1 METKRVTQFL
11 LGASVSICVLLSVV
25 AYSDNTGSGAPAG
38 LIEFTSE
45 TLLAQKSEEAQLV
58 VDINHCGKDELM
70 LLPRVGEV
78 IAQRI
83 LDDRAANGPYSSAE
97 DLLRVKG
104 IGDATLEQI
113 RPHIEIK

>member
-1 METKRVTQFL
+1 METKRVTRIL
-11 LGASVSICVLLSVV
+11 LGLSASFCVLLSIV
-25 AYSDNTGSGAPAG
+25 AYFDNTGRGAPGG

-70 LLPRVGEV
+70 LLPRVGEA

-83 LDDRAANGPYSSAE
+83 LDDRAANGPYASAE

-104 IGDATLEQI
+104 IGEAALEQI

>member
-1 METKRVTQFL
+1 
-11 LGASVSICVLLSVV
+11 
-25 AYSDNTGSGAPAG
+25 
-38 LIEFTSE
+38 
-45 TLLAQKSEEAQLV
+45 
-58 VDINHCGKDELM
+58 M